1 MKLTRRQSLSF
12 FGATSVFSILPS
24 SYLNAAMTSKY
35 LILVELQGANDGL
48 NTVIP
53 FGDRN
58 YYKLR
63 PTIGIPKKDILTISE
78 NVGLHFSLKGLAK
91 IYETGELK
99 IVQNLGYPNPVLS
112 HFRSIELWETGGD
125 GKAKGRNGWLNDSL
139 NVIENQR
146 ILDGKAIYLD
156 QSGDVFRGGLD
167 GFYGPN
173 SIGFA
178 AAELEA
184 RDQTVPVPVP
194 ETFGLLADLMQGRKQ
209 NSEKLKQI
217 QNKLSGANRFSSV
230 GRGNLGAQLSK
241 VCNILSKGVNIPV
254 LKVAIGSFDTHSEQ
268 FWRHR
273 DLLRELDESLYET
286 VQALQNIGI
295 WNDTVIMTYSE
306 FGRRAA
312 ENGSRGTDHGM
323 AAPHF
328 LMGGKLKGGFVGEVP
343 NLGRL
348 RNNNLEFE
356 IDYRTVYETVLR
368 EHFGLDDNPF
378 KKYQNKGL
386 FSL

>member
-12 FGATSVFSILPS
+12 FGATSLFSLLPS
-24 SYLNAAMTSKY
+24 SYLNAAINSKY

-63 PTIGIPKKDILTISE
+63 PSIGIPKKDILTISE

-91 IYETGELK
+91 IYEKGELK
-99 IVQNLGYPNPVLS
+99 VVQNLGYPNPVLS

-178 AAELEA
+178 AAELES
-184 RDQTVPVPVP
+184 RDQTVPVP
-194 ETFGLLADLMQGRKQ
+194 ESFGLLADLIQGRKQ

-217 QNKLSGANRFSSV
+217 QKKLSGANRFSSI

-286 VQALQNIGI
+286 VQALQNIGV

-356 IDYRTVYETVLR
+356 IDYRTVYEAVLR

-378 KKYQNKGL
+378 QKYQNKGL
-386 FSL
+386 FTL

>member
-12 FGATSVFSILPS
+12 FGATTLFSILPS
-24 SYLNAAMTSKY
+24 SYLNAAMSSKY

-139 NVIENQR
+139 DLIGNQR
-146 ILDGKAIYLD
+146 NLDGKAIYLD

-184 RDQTVPVPVP
+184 RDQTVPVP

-306 FGRRAA
+306 FGRRAT